1 MKIFVKHGIFR
12 KKFAHFYMLPLQ
24 PIAEATS
31 LSREIEMKEV
41 TNLLFYVKNDFT
53 DFLSASV
60 KANFY
65 KCEICPKSK
74 FTFLFLGATPDGIFN
89 NCCVEVKCPLS
100 RCDEDQKDWE
110 KMTNKELGTFFLKN
124 TDEGLKL
131 DENHIYFTQ
140 CQIQMYVLGLKMT
153 HFVV

>member
-1 MKIFVKHGIFR
+1 M
-12 KKFAHFYMLPLQ
+12 
-24 PIAEATS
+24 
-31 LSREIEMKEV
+31 
-41 TNLLFYVKNDFT
+41 
-53 DFLSASV
+53 ASV
-60 KANFY
+60 YN
-65 KCEICPKSK
+65 ESK
-74 FTFLFLGATPDGIFN
+74 ITVLFLGATPDGIFN

-131 DENHIYFTQ
+131 DKEHIYFTQ